1 MELRSTRQS
10 TGRALK
16 MAWEHEPPAVQC
28 DVARITP
35 PPRKDPSLVSPSPLF
50 TAVAALQFLCDAYD
64 DAHASPPPLW
74 PRVLHAAASLSDF
87 VKLLK
92 IEDSAHRQWLVEN
105 ESTQMRYFLCRC
117 PRQYTDTYPL
127 TLPPHPCI
135 EPRQLKFDTSY
146 DLIWLEPFAPHAT
159 VHTMLKD
166 HPEGLPED
174 TVRVYAACIGSAV
187 GHMQLWS
194 PASSLKFYLDPCC
207 LRITPENTVRL
218 MPEAFLDYRQP
229 SEHHWESPGLYYHSF
244 EAYFEPAL
252 ERAAA
257 SAWWCVGCAVYD
269 MLTGLPPFYDKSTP
283 KFLSYMALK
292 PFVPDGKLS
301 PAAQDLCT
309 KLLDR
314 NAATRL
320 GDVTTFLSHPFFR
333 GVDVPTLP
341 GVGGAMKGGLLDA

>member
-1 MELRSTRQS
+1 
-10 TGRALK
+10 
-16 MAWEHEPPAVQC
+16 MASEHEPATVQC
-28 DVARITP
+28 GMAIITP
-35 PPRKDPSLVSPSPLF
+35 PPRRDPSLVSPSPLF

-64 DAHASPPPLW
+64 NAHVSPPPLW

-87 VKLLK
+87 VILLK
-92 IEDSAHRQWLVEN
+92 IKDSAHRQWLVEN

-135 EPRQLKFDTSY
+135 EPRLLKLDTC
-146 DLIWLEPFAPHAT
+146 DELVWLEPFAPYAT
-159 VHTMLKD
+159 VRSMLND
-166 HPEGLPED
+166 QPEGLPED
-174 TVRVYAACIGSAV
+174 TVRIYAACIGSAV

-314 NAATRL
+314 NAATRI

-333 GVDVPTLP
+333 GVDVASLP
-341 GVGGAMKGGLLDA
+341 GVGGAVKIGLNA